1 MKINRVQVKNFRSIS
16 EADCSLSKINFITG
30 ANNVG
35 KSSFVN
41 AIEYAMINKCTFANK
56 LQELR
61 KKKDGNSF
69 DGIAVATEVDG
80 FGNIMR
86 YCKTG
91 NQINRF
97 NGEVTTDTKIEENF
111 IKEFKFGYPTMEIMF
126 DACKFTSMN
135 PKEQKAFLLKLTN
148 ITLNANTIISYMD
161 NPSEKAKEKI
171 KEVVIGNMSIDDFEK
186 LYKTFYSDRTNE
198 KRKIQDIQKR
208 KIGFES
214 VVSQKIE
221 TNETEEEIKNALEKI
236 KKEMEECTKV
246 IAVALEREKTKKEL
260 EEKINKGKNNIQLVK
275 EKLDSSVGN
284 SQEEVEKL
292 EKEIILLE
300 KEKTADD
307 RELGACKEAITR
319 FKELKEKLNTDKCPL
334 SERLVCNANKQP
346 LIDEFNTQIEFYEK
360 RQKELLGK
368 IEKAKQTIEEKKNTQ
383 NKIRKNIEYMV
394 WIENNTS
401 ILKSREEEFKKIE
414 VPNVEKTKEVKETL
428 EKEWKSKN
436 DLLNSLINIKKM
448 EKLLKEVQ
456 EEEKNVLD
464 NINLYE
470 YLVKEFEANG
480 VRSRILK
487 KIIEPLQIEAAKE
500 MEMLESN
507 ASLKF
512 SIDGEGFEVLIENET
527 GIVPLEQ
534 LSASEKLRAQIVI
547 QDIVNK
553 LTGVGLLV
561 IDEASILDKD
571 NFKKLIDLINS
582 IENSYGTI
590 FVAITTNKKEMQENA
605 NLLLSCCNGDSS
617 IFWVENGTINK
628 I

>member
-1 MKINRVQVKNFRSIS
+1 M
-16 EADCSLSKINFITG
+16 
-30 ANNVG
+30 
-35 KSSFVN
+35 
-41 AIEYAMINKCTFANK
+41 
-56 LQELR
+56 
-61 KKKDGNSF
+61 
-69 DGIAVATEVDG
+69 
-80 FGNIMR
+80 
-86 YCKTG
+86 
-91 NQINRF
+91 
-97 NGEVTTDTKIEENF
+97 
-111 IKEFKFGYPTMEIMF
+111 
-126 DACKFTSMN
+126 
-135 PKEQKAFLLKLTN
+135 
-148 ITLNANTIISYMD
+148 
-161 NPSEKAKEKI
+161 
-171 KEVVIGNMSIDDFEK
+171 
-186 LYKTFYSDRTNE
+186 
-198 KRKIQDIQKR
+198 
-208 KIGFES
+208 
-214 VVSQKIE
+214 
-221 TNETEEEIKNALEKI
+221 
-236 KKEMEECTKV
+236 
-246 IAVALEREKTKKEL
+246 
-260 EEKINKGKNNIQLVK
+260 
-275 EKLDSSVGN
+275 
-284 SQEEVEKL
+284 
-292 EKEIILLE
+292 LE